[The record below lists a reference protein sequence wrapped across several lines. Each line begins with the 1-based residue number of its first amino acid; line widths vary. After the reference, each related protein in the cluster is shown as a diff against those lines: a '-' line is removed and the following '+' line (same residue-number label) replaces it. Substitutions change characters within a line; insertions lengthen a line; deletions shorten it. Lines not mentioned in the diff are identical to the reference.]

1 MAKVYVDTNYFIGL
15 VNRSPET
22 EANVLNKNDGYI
34 SVLSCHILFYVNKEQ
49 VPNIKLNKYINQFH
63 SVGLPENLL
72 KTALEGPTK
81 DLEDNIQLHSA
92 VKSDCDYFLTFDK
105 KLLKMKFFGKMR
117 IASTI

>member
-15 VNRSPET
+15 VNRTPET
-22 EANVLNKNDGYI
+22 DVDILNKHYGYV
-34 SVLSCHILFYVNKEQ
+34 SVLSCHILFYINKEL

-63 SVGLPENLL
+63 TVGLPENLL
-72 KTALEGPTK
+72 KTALEGPTV

-92 VKSDCDYFLTFDK
+92 SKSDCDYFLTFDK

-117 IASTI
+117 IVSTI